1 MTPRTTP
8 RVPSASTPP
17 PDDDVLCYISPR
29 AFRVTWWVII
39 CIYVLVCLQMAA
51 YAGFY
56 VLISGIPSVDYYSTL
71 FRLISMSQFPIVTA
85 TYAIGA
91 LLFLYQI
98 FRLISL
104 SLRHRR
110 LCLIDETA
118 TSRVVVHTP
127 QIVSIGGHT
136 KAGDFTS
143 RPPHRHA
150 VVEFKQALTRVF
162 SVKGPYFEFVMLTR
176 ELIEIVVQ
184 ILQAYASSQYTPNV
198 WLNYCYGALIVTN
211 CVSTPLLHK
220 LGHRSADLGHRR
232 LAILVADLVLDGVW
246 FVLPLLLF
254 PYYLSNFFGGEAVM
268 YQDTF
273 MVRALMETQLIFV
286 ASHLDLLFKVMP
298 AIGLFLT
305 TRKMRNLLRRAPSPT
320 NTKPAIQ
327 AKDNQGQTG
336 ATATDKANDGPTLA
350 AIGVHHRSY
359 LPRLVRYRLLA
370 ERMMEALLLMLG
382 VFALVMYLLVVALPG
397 TCASGCKL
405 VLHPWLVYSRCRCA
419 VQEINCHERG
429 IIGSMPEL
437 QAALANLEHQGLQ
450 SLIFT
455 HCRMLEM
462 PPEIR
467 RFSDLYGLEIYNST
481 VATWPM
487 DAAITQDAYYQ
498 LGYLYLIRTAIPS
511 VPDALL
517 IGDLPS
523 TLVEIDFIVSN
534 ITTLPHDLDVRWPH
548 IRTLYFDHSHLA
560 KVPPVLGRMPHL
572 QSLSLYDNGIA
583 EIPDDVFAPSALSYL
598 LLNGNPIRSL
608 PQALGRLGKLYE
620 IQVQFT
626 NISSLDGVIAWMAAH
641 KTELPASFR
650 LYARGSPL
658 CLQDKSVLAAAP
670 LTISCGVRESTYSG
684 QRSLAYYALE
694 GKTLERR
701 IE

>member
-198 WLNYCYGALIVTN
+198 WLNYCYG
-211 CVSTPLLHK
+211 
-220 LGHRSADLGHRR
+220 RS
-232 LAILVADLVLDGVW
+232 
-246 FVLPLLLF
+246 
-254 PYYLSNFFGGEAVM
+254 S
-268 YQDTF
+268 
-273 MVRALMETQLIFV
+273 
-286 ASHLDLLFKVMP
+286 
-298 AIGLFLT
+298 
-305 TRKMRNLLRRAPSPT
+305 
-320 NTKPAIQ
+320 
-327 AKDNQGQTG
+327 
-336 ATATDKANDGPTLA
+336 
-350 AIGVHHRSY
+350 
-359 LPRLVRYRLLA
+359 
-370 ERMMEALLLMLG
+370 
-382 VFALVMYLLVVALPG
+382 
-397 TCASGCKL
+397 
-405 VLHPWLVYSRCRCA
+405 
-419 VQEINCHERG
+419 
-429 IIGSMPEL
+429 
-437 QAALANLEHQGLQ
+437 
-450 SLIFT
+450 
-455 HCRMLEM
+455 
-462 PPEIR
+462 
-467 RFSDLYGLEIYNST
+467 
-481 VATWPM
+481 
-487 DAAITQDAYYQ
+487 
-498 LGYLYLIRTAIPS
+498 
-511 VPDALL
+511 
-517 IGDLPS
+517 
-523 TLVEIDFIVSN
+523 
-534 ITTLPHDLDVRWPH
+534 
-548 IRTLYFDHSHLA
+548 
-560 KVPPVLGRMPHL
+560 
-572 QSLSLYDNGIA
+572 
-583 EIPDDVFAPSALSYL
+583 
-598 LLNGNPIRSL
+598 
-608 PQALGRLGKLYE
+608 
-620 IQVQFT
+620 
-626 NISSLDGVIAWMAAH
+626 
-641 KTELPASFR
+641 
-650 LYARGSPL
+650 
-658 CLQDKSVLAAAP
+658 
-670 LTISCGVRESTYSG
+670 
-684 QRSLAYYALE
+684 
-694 GKTLERR
+694 
-701 IE
+701 